1 MSQRPHKKITTRA
14 EYDALKN
21 RVEML
26 ISEAT
31 SKGLLEPDM
40 DNDYTREISNIGH
53 LMADYEDEY
62 LNILPLREKNPLL
75 VCIENYLYA
84 HNMKQKEGAKMLGVN
99 ESVLSQI
106 MCGKRK
112 ITMPLAKKLHSVF
125 NIEPSIILLFA

>member
-40 DNDYTREISNIGH
+40 DNEYTRH
-53 LMADYEDEY
+53 LMVDYEDEY

-84 HNMKQKEGAKMLGVN
+84 HNMKQKDGAKMLGVN

-125 NIEPSIILLFA
+125 NIEPSIILQFA